1 MKQYNKLSI
10 ALRNYLLGARYH
22 TAMKVF
28 DYAQKIHNGFRK
40 DGVTPEFQHQIEIA
54 LFITTLKD
62 LQNEEAVISA
72 ALLHDVL
79 EDYPEIR
86 TSDIK
91 KLAGKDVMTA
101 VVLLSKEV
109 QGQVRCSPE
118 EYFNQIATNPIASI
132 VKGCDRIHNL
142 RTMVGVFTKEKQ
154 LRYVKEAQQ
163 FFLPML
169 KEAFGLFPIQHL
181 AYVNI
186 RTTLK
191 IQIELITSIYYAVGL
206 EIE

>member
-1 MKQYNKLSI
+1 MNRYDKLSI
-10 ALRNYLLGARYH
+10 ALRNYLLGARYYS
-22 TAMKVF
+22 ALNCF
-28 DYAQKIHNGFRK
+28 DYAQKIHTGLRK

-79 EDYPEIR
+79 EDYPNV
-86 TSDIK
+86 SPQDIK
-91 KLAGKDVMTA
+91 KLAGKEVRDA

-109 QGQVRCSPE
+109 EGRTRCSPE
-118 EYFNQIATNPIASI
+118 AYFSQISKNPIASI

-154 LRYVKEAQQ
+154 LKYVKEALE

-169 KEAFGLFPIQHL
+169 KVSFGLFPIQHL

-191 IQIELITSIYYAVGL
+191 IQIEMITAIYN
-206 EIE
+206 EEEE